1 MRTGSTA
8 RDWLGKS
15 TSMVRTNR
23 GRLLVICAM
32 LLLPAAGSAIA
43 ADPAI
48 KPPIRGLISMGAYR
62 FVGKGGDP
70 INTLEPLNAKP
81 GIFGGLVIIAS
92 WKQLQ
97 PTPTSEIGENNVIDQ
112 ALADVGA
119 YNARNPAKPLAVK
132 LRVWG
137 GFEAPDWAMEFGGAP
152 ILTVHNGRQR
162 ILGRFWS
169 EAYRQAWSRLQV
181 QLAAK
186 YDAQPLIREV
196 AITSCMSFTAEPF
209 FLPTEPTVA
218 DPLRAA
224 GYSDAAHRQCLEHAV
239 ADYAPWKASRLVLSL
254 NPFYGLTLQ
263 FPGDA
268 AFTEQVMRA
277 CRQAVGRRCVFD
289 NHDLDANPP
298 RSLLPIYAVMQENG
312 PRARV
317 PDVAR
322 DSRRFR
328 RHHSEGRVSRCERDR
343 ALAGLP
349 GFSAGAGR
357 HPQAMGDD
365 DRRLVVGNQTVG
377 LHRQARGGPPC
388 NALS

>member
-1 MRTGSTA
+1 
-8 RDWLGKS
+8 
-15 TSMVRTNR
+15 MVRANR
-23 GRLLVICAM
+23 ARLLAICAM

-48 KPPIRGLISMGAYR
+48 KLPIRGLISMGAFR

-70 INTLEPLNAKP
+70 INTLETLNAKP

-97 PTPTSEIGENNVIDQ
+97 PTATSEIGENNVIDQ

-137 GFEAPDWAMEFGGAP
+137 GFEAPDWAMQLGGAP
-152 ILTVHNGRQR
+152 FLTIHNGRQR
-162 ILGRFWS
+162 TLGHFWS

-268 AFTEQVMRA
+268 AFTEQVMRV
-277 CRQAVGRRCVFD
+277 CRQTVGRRCVFD

-298 RSLLPIYAVMQENG
+298 RSLLPIYAVMQKMG
-312 PRARV
+312 PELEFQTLHETPDDFEGTIQKGVSLGASAIELWQDYQGFPLV
-317 PDVAR
+317 PDATLKR
-322 DSRRFR
+322 WATMI
-328 RHHSEGRVSRCERDR
+328 EG
-343 ALAGLP
+343 
-349 GFSAGAGR
+349 
-357 HPQAMGDD
+357 Q
-365 DRRLVVGNQTVG
+365 
-377 LHRQARGGPPC
+377 
-388 NALS
+388 